1 MLRCILFVF
10 AFLLLIGGMKLYQLF
25 TMPDRFEV
33 LIGLLEEPQNK
44 KLNTTEEKTG
54 FTPYQVFDGNLYYE
68 KDSLFQYNYERNKRK
83 KLWNGDVLGFKIMKD
98 KIFYAT
104 WRKNHNDNDDN
115 FWNIECRDL
124 EDLQK
129 EQVVE
134 GVTDWVF
141 SGECIFFSRM
151 IGNFRHI
158 QQYNLSSQQ
167 CMEIVAFNIFDQNNE
182 SEQGEMVLVIDQNI
196 IFKDTGG
203 TYLILYN
210 MQTKNG
216 INSFISI
223 FRRKNCIT
231 G

>member
-134 GVTDWVF
+134 G
-141 SGECIFFSRM
+141 IFL
-151 IGNFRHI
+151 
-158 QQYNLSSQQ
+158 LS
-167 CMEIVAFNIFDQNNE
+167 
-182 SEQGEMVLVIDQNI
+182 
-196 IFKDTGG
+196 T
-203 TYLILYN
+203 IL
-210 MQTKNG
+210 
-216 INSFISI
+216 F
-223 FRRKNCIT
+223 
-231 G
+231 